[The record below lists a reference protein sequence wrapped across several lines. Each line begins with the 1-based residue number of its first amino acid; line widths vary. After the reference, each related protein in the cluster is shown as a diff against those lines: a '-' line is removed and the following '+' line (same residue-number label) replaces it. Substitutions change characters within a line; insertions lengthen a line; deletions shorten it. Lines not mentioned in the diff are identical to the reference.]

1 MARIRRILT
10 QISLLFFVLLACSF
24 GYVVAAFLWGIQYE
38 STYGEF
44 RRSTQSV
51 KDLAGPDTK
60 WFSLRLSQDLPVR
73 SSKPI
78 EWRLFGK
85 EFMNDSELE
94 VIRRVQKEGEGDEH
108 HTSGNLLRFIRQ
120 SPKVSNVRRNRKT
133 GENSVVGRLKS
144 VTDQFQRQL
153 ETSWPLNCHPGRQ
166 GFGKYERFA
175 KALQD
180 YADFH
185 QKTSPKLKSNQ
196 TDQSRVL
203 VWQCS
208 ALDYCGGL
216 VDRMKGITYSLLLAI
231 FSRRRLIINWDDR
244 FIQPNLI
251 NWKDDVVYD
260 VLKSV
265 DKEAIA
271 KLDNINSSKK
281 QESNS
286 NSKHN
291 EDELYNLAEQDGMV
305 KTDDKDKADYFDA
318 EDEYAF
324 VDSVKM
330 ELTSKLDTL
339 SEYPFEFRMF
349 SILGGTGIDNSL
361 DDIIYKLST
370 VESPRKYVFLSTNLE
385 PCTLKDTYKNG
396 NQKWI
401 MDGLKWVGLY
411 HLSPDDID
419 KVVGIVM
426 RYLFRLKDSLVEEVE
441 RASHTLALSQPY
453 TSLHI
458 RTGFAGSKQLHET
471 IQLPKFVREKERWAN
486 MIKCAVETAD
496 SFLGSSSPIMLATD
510 SRIIKHMA
518 VTKYGGRFRTLDNT
532 LLHIDKMNKIPH
544 RLRGREMEGVVF
556 TWVDILLLAESHVQ
570 VGGTSGY
577 FWAAGQLCRLP
588 SERIINADTCV
599 AGSD

>member
-1 MARIRRILT
+1 MFTWRAQHEPT
-10 QISLLFFVLLACSF
+10 F
-24 GYVVAAFLWGIQYE
+24 
-38 STYGEF
+38 GEF
-44 RRSTQSV
+44 RRFSQSV
-51 KDLAGPDTK
+51 QLLTQGTNRTDAKG
-60 WFSLRLSQDLPVR
+60 FFERLIMSHSVPVR
-73 SSKPI
+73 SKLI
-78 EWRLFGK
+78 VEWKLFGE
-85 EFMNDSELE
+85 EFMNESELE
-94 VIRRVQKEGEGDEH
+94 VIRQAREKEAYPNG
-108 HTSGNLLRFIRQ
+108 RQ
-120 SPKVSNVRRNRKT
+120 TPKLADVRRNRT
-133 GENSVVGRLKS
+133 AGENSVVGRLKS
-144 VTDQFQRQL
+144 VTDQFQHQL

-185 QKTSPKLKSNQ
+185 QKTSPKFKSNQ
-196 TDQSRVL
+196 TDQSRFL

-271 KLDNINSSKK
+271 KLDKVLVNVSNKH
-281 QESNS
+281 ESNS
-286 NSKHN
+286 DSKH
-291 EDELYNLAEQDGMV
+291 EGKTPVE
-305 KTDDKDKADYFDA
+305 TDDKDKPDYFDYV
-318 EDEYAF
+318 ENKYAF

-330 ELTSKLDTL
+330 ELTSKLGTL

-370 VESPRKYVFLSTNLE
+370 IESPRKYVFLSTNLE

-401 MDGLKWVGLY
+401 MDGLKMVGLY

-441 RASHTLALSQPY
+441 RASHTLALNQPY

-458 RTGFAGSKQLHET
+458 RSGFAGSKQLHET

-486 MIKCAVETAD
+486 MIKCAVQTAD

-532 LLHIDKMNKIPH
+532 LLHIDKMNKVPH

-577 FWAAGQLCRLP
+577 FWAAGLFCRLP
-588 SERIINADTCV
+588 GERIINADTCV
-599 AGSD
+599 AGGD